1 MAATESFNQVK
12 RIKKAKKMKQLS
24 FIPLIFLFCSISV
37 SAQDLLITNNRDTL
51 NCKMEKM
58 KNDSYLVTFVMDD
71 EEISGFIHKDSIFF
85 FKKDFFRGMNDNRL
99 RPWYS
104 LVELGFD
111 AGVAY
116 QYGKFRID
124 DDLTDKSNFGAKT
137 GLYLGTDLTYY
148 ISKRIGYGLKYNYR
162 SLLNGDVCYQYVGP
176 LMVFRFPER
185 KKPNHFFFNFSGGLG
200 WMVQSNAP
208 VQHVLLRPRIKMY
221 AKAFTG
227 DIAVGYS
234 FKLSKRVSV
243 RTKVSCNIGYPGFV
257 YIENLENLTTPS
269 EKPLELGYYCHNMNT
284 VQFTAGFSFHK

>member
-1 MAATESFNQVK
+1 
-12 RIKKAKKMKQLS
+12 MKHFF
-24 FIPLIFLFCSISV
+24 FIPLILLFCSFSMK
-37 SAQDLLITNNRDTL
+37 AQDLLVTINRDTL
-51 NCKMEKM
+51 NCKMEKL
-58 KNDSYLVTFVMDD
+58 KNDYYPVTFVLGD
-71 EEISGFIHKDSIFF
+71 EKISGLIHKDSILF
-85 FKKDFFRGMNDNRL
+85 FKKDVFRGLNNNRL

-148 ISKRIGYGLKYNYR
+148 ISRQIGYGLKYNYR
-162 SLLNGDVCYQYVGP
+162 SLLSGDVCYQYVGP
-176 LMVFRFPER
+176 MMAFRFPER

-208 VQHVLLRPRIKMY
+208 VQNILARPRIKMR
-221 AKAFTG
+221 AKALTG
-227 DIAVGYS
+227 DVAVGYS
-234 FKLSKRVSV
+234 FKLSKWVSV

-257 YIENLENLTTPS
+257 YIEDI
-269 EKPLELGYYCHNMNT
+269 EKLKKPWEIPFELGYYCHNMNT
-284 VQFTAGFSFHK
+284 VQFTVGFSFHK

>member
-1 MAATESFNQVK
+1 MK
-12 RIKKAKKMKQLS
+12 RFF
-24 FIPLIFLFCSISV
+24 FIPLILLFCPFSV
-37 SAQDLLITNNRDTL
+37 KAQDLLVTINRDSL
-51 NCKMEKM
+51 NCKMEKP
-58 KNDSYLVTFVMDD
+58 KNDFYPITFVLDD
-71 EEISGFIHKDSIFF
+71 EEISGLIHKDSVLF
-85 FKKDFFRGMNDNRL
+85 FKKDVFRGMDDNRL

-111 AGVAY
+111 VGAAY

-148 ISKRIGYGLKYNYR
+148 ISKQIGYGLKYNYR
-162 SLLNGDVCYQYVGP
+162 SFLSGNVCYQYVGP
-176 LMVFRFPER
+176 MMAFRFPER
-185 KKPNHFFFNFSGGLG
+185 NKSNHFFFNFSGGLG

-208 VQHVLLRPRIKMY
+208 VQHILLRPRIKMH

-227 DIAVGYS
+227 DIAVGYG

-243 RTKVSCNIGYPGFV
+243 HTKVSCNIGYPDFV
-257 YIENLENLTTPS
+257 YIEGLENLTKPS
-269 EKPLELGYYCHNMNT
+269 EMPLELGYYCHNMNT